1 MAQRL
6 KLPYGTLSYP
16 TLKEPRM
23 VGDATKASYSCVII
37 FPEDADLSELEA
49 ACVAAA
55 EEKWGADRTKVML
68 KAKALKW
75 PIKSGDQYSAKKP
88 GNEFYEGRQ
97 FVNIKSDEAP
107 GLVGPRAGP
116 DGKPERLPAGEF
128 YAGCIVRA
136 SVNVYPF
143 DHPQGGKGV
152 GIGMNNLQF
161 VKHGP
166 RLDNRRR
173 AEDEFDVIEEDADEL
188 EDAINPLA

>member
-16 TLKEPRM
+16 TLKEPRL
-23 VGDATKASYSCVII
+23 VGDATKASYSCVVI
-37 FPEDADLSELEA
+37 FPEDTDLSELEA

-55 EEKWGADRTKVML
+55 EEKWGADRTKKML
-68 KAKALKW
+68 DAKALKW

-88 GNEFYEGRQ
+88 GNEVYEGRQ
-97 FVNIKSDEAP
+97 FVNAKSDEQP

-116 DGKPERLPAGEF
+116 DGKPERLAPEEF
-128 YAGCIVRA
+128 YPGCIVRA

-143 DHPQGGKGV
+143 DHPQGGKGI
-152 GIGMNNLQF
+152 GIGLNNLQF

-173 AEDEFDVIEEDADEL
+173 AEDDFDVIEEDADEL
-188 EDAINPLA
+188 EDAIDPLS

>member
-1 MAQRL
+1 MAVRL
-6 KLPYGTLSYP
+6 KLPYGTISYP
-16 TLKEPRM
+16 TLKEPRI

-37 FPEDADLSELEA
+37 FPEDADLSELNA
-49 ACVAAA
+49 ACIAAA
-55 EEKWGADRTKVML
+55 EEKWGADRTKKML
-68 KAKALKW
+68 AANALKW

-88 GNEFYEGRQ
+88 GNEFYEGKQ
-97 FVNIKSDEAP
+97 FVNTKSDEQP

-116 DGKPERLPAGEF
+116 DGKPERMSADQF
-128 YAGCIVRA
+128 YAGAIVRA

-152 GIGMNNLQF
+152 GVGLNNLQF

-173 AEDEFDVIEEDADEL
+173 AEDEFDVIDEDADEL
-188 EDAINPLA
+188 EDAVDPLS

>member
-16 TLKEPRM
+16 ALAEPRK
-23 VGDATKASYSCVII
+23 VGDATKATYSAVII
-37 FPEDADLSELEA
+37 FPAGTDLSELEA
-49 ACVAAA
+49 ACKAAA
-55 EEKWGADRTKVML
+55 EEKWGEERTAKML

-75 PIKSGDQYSAKKP
+75 PIKSGDEYAAKKD
-88 GNEFYEGRQ
+88 GQEFYEGKQ
-97 FVNIKSDEAP
+97 FVNLKSEEQP

-116 DGKPERLPAGEF
+116 DGRPERMPPSEF
-128 YAGCIVRA
+128 YPGCIVRA
-136 SVNVYPF
+136 SVAVYPF

-152 GIGMNNLQF
+152 GIGLNNLQF

-173 AEDEFDVIEEDADEL
+173 AEDEFDIIEEDADEL
-188 EDAINPLA
+188 EDAIDPLG